1 MTNIHQILKQYWGY
15 NQFRP
20 LQEEIIQSVI
30 SGKDTLALLPTGG
43 GKSICFQVPGLY
55 LSGICLVISP
65 LIALMKDQVENLKR
79 KGIKA
84 AAIYSGMHYQE
95 MDAIMDNCIYGDCK
109 FLYVSPERLQTA
121 MFIERLKKMKVSLL
135 AIDES
140 HCISQWGYDFRPPY
154 LEIASIRSIIPDV
167 PVMALT
173 ATATPEVVED
183 IQEKLLFKQHNVFQK
198 SFSRP
203 NLIYVVLE
211 IEDKLKKLEELVRSV
226 DGSIVVYVRNRKRT
240 RLICEYLQNAGL
252 TAAFYH
258 AGLDIETRSKR
269 QEDWINNVY
278 KIIVATNAFGM
289 GIDKPDVRL
298 VVHMDLPDS
307 LEAYFQEA
315 GRAGR
320 DEKKS
325 YAFALYNQAD
335 ILDLEKSLTESYPT
349 IETIRRIYECIGN
362 FLELAEGSGQNQT
375 FTLDLGRLFHF
386 FDLTSSSFFNSI
398 KFLERSGYLSFSESD
413 SAHAKIYFHQEE
425 IFEEGLKPEELQLIK
440 TILRTHEGVFDQFV
454 RLDEKLLARKMEIDE
469 VELNKIISRLQ
480 QKEVFAYSP
489 KKTGFTVTYIQPR
502 IASRLLNFP
511 KETYHIRK
519 KISANKL
526 KSVISYVSREDKCRS
541 RILLEY
547 FGETGGKDCGQCDV
561 CRNRLSNQLADKEF
575 DKLINILKTIKEDEI
590 NLSELEKRMPE
601 LTKHSHALLR
611 WSIEN
616 QLIHLSPDKKVTI
629 RRDMLNKI

>member
-1 MTNIHQILKQYWGY
+1 MSNIHQILKQYWGY
-15 NQFRP
+15 DQFRP

-84 AAIYSGMHYQE
+84 AAIYSSMHYQE
-95 MDAIMDNCIYGDCK
+95 MDAILDNCIYGDCK

-121 MFIERLKKMKVSLL
+121 MFIERLKKMNISLL

-140 HCISQWGYDFRPPY
+140 HCISQWGYDFRPTY

-173 ATATPEVVED
+173 ATATPQVVED
-183 IQEKLLFKQHNVFQK
+183 IQKKLKFKERNVFQK

-211 IEDKLKKLEELVRSV
+211 TEDKLKKLSELLQKVEGSV
-226 DGSIVVYVRNRKRT
+226 VVYVRNRKRT
-240 RLICEYLQNAGL
+240 RLICEYIQNAGF

-258 AGLDIETRSKR
+258 AGLDMETRSKR
-269 QEDWINNVY
+269 QEDWINNTY

-307 LEAYFQEA
+307 LEGYFQEA

-320 DEKKS
+320 DEKKA

-335 ILDLEKSLTESYPT
+335 ILDLEKSFKESYPP
-349 IETIRRIYECIGN
+349 IETIRRIYESIGN
-362 FLELAEGSGQNQT
+362 YLELAEGSGQNQT
-375 FTLDLGRLFHF
+375 FTLDLGRLFHHF
-386 FDLTSSSFFNSI
+386 ELNSSTFFNSI
-398 KFLERSGYLSFSESD
+398 KFLERSGYLCFSESD
-413 SAHAKIYFHQEE
+413 TAHAKIFFHHDE
-425 IFEEGLKPEELQLIK
+425 IFEKGLKPEEIQLIK
-440 TILRTHEGVFDQFV
+440 TILRTHEGVYDQFV
-454 RLDEKLLARKMEIDE
+454 KLDVKLLARKMDIHEE
-469 VELNKIISRLQ
+469 ELNKIISRLQ
-480 QKEVFAYSP
+480 KKDVFAYSP
-489 KKTGFTVTYIQPR
+489 PKTGFTVTYIQPR
-502 IASRLLNFP
+502 IPSRLLNFP
-511 KETYHIRK
+511 KETYQIRK
-519 KISANKL
+519 ETSAEKL
-526 KSVISYVSREDKCRS
+526 KSVIEYVSREDKCRS
-541 RILLEY
+541 RLLLEY
-547 FGETGGKDCGQCDV
+547 FGETSGKNCGQCDV
-561 CRNRLSNQLADKEF
+561 CRNKVNNQASDREF
-575 DKLINILKTIKEDEI
+575 DKLIYILKNIREDEVS
-590 NLSELEKRMPE
+590 LAELEKQIPE
-601 LTKHSHALLR
+601 ITKHSHALLR

-616 QLIHLSPDKKVTI
+616 KLIHLSPDKRVTI
-629 RRDMLNKI
+629 QRNVLDQL